1 MNLAPLGPFTPVLG
15 QKIAVIPGGQ
25 YAGPAQLGQVRLVN
39 LSGFSCSVSSSSEG
53 DLPDLA
59 PFTTMVYD
67 APARGGSLSL
77 TPVSGSAVVPAPQIT
92 GQLYV
97 DGGTFPGTYPQTLP
111 VTVVDIAAGATVDI
125 AAGATITVQTAA
137 GTPISNL
144 PVAPESIISAEL
156 GGPGAT
162 LIAGVAGKSIYLH
175 HVAYTIQSPDTSL
188 TSPGVIQG
196 SNAGAV
202 ICYVNPSVPGQ
213 VIPLGGYALA
223 LGESLDWLT
232 NSFPAGLSA
241 YTTITYTIA

>member
-1 MNLAPLGPFTPVLG
+1 MSLLTTPVPIVAGQTLKLAPPEGQAGQFAGMCVVNLSNFLLIASVGPTTTY
-15 QKIAVIPGGQ
+15 VIPGTIT
-25 YAGPAQLGQVRLVN
+25 PVP
-39 LSGFSCSVSSSSEG
+39 LSGNGQAVSVT
-53 DLPDLA
+53 A
-59 PFTTMVYD
+59 AY
-67 APARGGSLSL
+67 APASGGSGSVGAQWYYNGENVP
-77 TPVSGSAVVPAPQIT
+77 PVAVPIGEQVVVASSTVT
-92 GQLYV
+92 G
-97 DGGTFPGTYPQTLP
+97 P
-111 VTVVDIAAGATVDI
+111 V
-125 AAGATITVQTAA
+125 TVQTAA